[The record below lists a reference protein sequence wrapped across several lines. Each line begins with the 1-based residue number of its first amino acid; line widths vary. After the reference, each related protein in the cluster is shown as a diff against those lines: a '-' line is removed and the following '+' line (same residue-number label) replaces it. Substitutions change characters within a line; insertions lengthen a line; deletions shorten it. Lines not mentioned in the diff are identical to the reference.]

1 MLKTK
6 YKLYSS
12 FVRMDE
18 TTYMYN
24 GKFKGNI
31 LIVGR
36 TRCGK
41 TVFVQNVVKNRLF
54 ADIKEVYEISKIELS
69 KDR

>member
-1 MLKTK
+1 
-6 YKLYSS
+6 
-12 FVRMDE
+12 MDE
-18 TTYMYN
+18 TIYMYN
-24 GKFKGNI
+24 GKFKGSI

-41 TVFVQNVVKNRLF
+41 TIFVQNVVKNRLF
-54 ADIKEVYEISKIELS
+54 GDIKELYEISKIKLS